1 MKSYEKS
8 LTEVW
13 EWKEKV
19 QQDVKDLTTEDYLEK
34 LRGDAEKIL
43 SENHAKLRRIS
54 LKKDF
59 QKVAQKWR
67 QAVIITVDLKK
78 GTVHLSKDTFFQAA
92 FTMFL
97 HGLCDIS
104 CHST

>member
-19 QQDVKDLTTEDYLEK
+19 YQDVKDLTTEDYLEK

-59 QKVAQKWR
+59 QKVA
-67 QAVIITVDLKK
+67 
-78 GTVHLSKDTFFQAA
+78 
-92 FTMFL
+92 
-97 HGLCDIS
+97 
-104 CHST
+104 

>member
-1 MKSYEKS
+1 MKRYEKS

-19 QQDVKDLTTEDYLEK
+19 YQDVKDLTTEDYLEK

-43 SENHAKLRRIS
+43 SENHAKLTPIS

-59 QKVAQKWR
+59 QKVA
-67 QAVIITVDLKK
+67 
-78 GTVHLSKDTFFQAA
+78 
-92 FTMFL
+92 
-97 HGLCDIS
+97 
-104 CHST
+104 